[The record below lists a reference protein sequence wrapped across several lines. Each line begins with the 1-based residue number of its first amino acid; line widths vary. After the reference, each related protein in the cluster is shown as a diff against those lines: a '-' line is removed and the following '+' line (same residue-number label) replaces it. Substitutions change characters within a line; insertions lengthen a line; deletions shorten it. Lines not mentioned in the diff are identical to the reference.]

1 MTQTTLKQHYQN
13 KKITEVKSKLK
24 LIDETLKSSEEYQVA
39 ILLEALDA
47 DEYKQATEVIEK
59 LQKISD
65 TAKNAGMDLLTG
77 AIDQIVKQINEFTG
91 GGGLTRFKG
100 NIASLFSKT
109 PAKNPILAGL
119 AMVGALE
126 AGFKILPTILKNNI
140 KDIEKDNEKQGMK
153 LIELIQDDDKLKKN
167 VENSLTK
174 AFIPA
179 GTFGKVFG
187 KIPGIDTNKLVQDLF
202 NATPVQLGEISKV
215 LNSGTTVADVDP
227 KLASPEEAGG
237 EAPSQD
243 KQSGGEPSKQQQQQ
257 NIKITQAAAQK
268 AGISNGK
275 ALLSLFDELGFKLG
289 TFEGNLVVPELQ
301 KLQRKFNIPD
311 DQTDGFIRGLMVDF
325 EKDFKVKLQD
335 QIKKEVERLKKDQE
349 KGATQAQ
356 PATT

>member
-59 LQKISD
+59 LQKIND
-65 TAKNAGMDLLTG
+65 AAKKANMNLLSG
-77 AIDQIVKQINEFTG
+77 AIDNIVKEINSFTG
-91 GGGLTRFKG
+91 GGLRSRLKS
-100 NIASLFSKT
+100 NISSLFSLT
-109 PAKNPILAGL
+109 PSKNPILAGL
-119 AMVGALE
+119 AMVASLE
-126 AGFKILPTILKNNI
+126 SGFKILPTILKNNI
-140 KDIEKDNEKQGMK
+140 PDIEKDKEKQKMTLEDLAK
-153 LIELIQDDDKLKKN
+153 DDQKLKNNIEKTL
-167 VENSLTK
+167 VK
-174 AFIPA
+174 AFVPA
-179 GTFGKVFG
+179 GAFGKIFG
-187 KIPGIDTNKLVQDLF
+187 KIPGVDTANLIADLF
-202 NATPVQLGEISKV
+202 LATPIQLGEISKI
-215 LNSGTTVADVDP
+215 LDSGTKVADIDP
-227 KLASPEEAGG
+227 NLANPQAAGSTSASGKETSKPAPEQE
-237 EAPSQD
+237 
-243 KQSGGEPSKQQQQQ
+243 KK
-257 NIKITQAAAQK
+257 NIQITQDAAKK
-268 AGISNGK
+268 AGISDSK

-289 TFEGNLVVPELQ
+289 TFEGNLIVPELQ
-301 KLQRKFNIPD
+301 KLQRKFNIPE